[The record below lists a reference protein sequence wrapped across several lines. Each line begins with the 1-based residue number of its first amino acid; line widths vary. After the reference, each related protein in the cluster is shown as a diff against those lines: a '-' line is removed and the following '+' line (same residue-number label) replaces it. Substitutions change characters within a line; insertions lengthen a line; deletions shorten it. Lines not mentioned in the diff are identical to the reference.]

1 MGDAAKNLV
10 NMNPYN
16 TVYNVKRLIGRK
28 FSDQE
33 VQSDMKA
40 IYSIQVEYKYEKKD
54 LTPEEISSMILVK
67 MKETAEAYLGTQVRN
82 AVITTSACFN
92 VSQRQAIIDAG
103 MIAGLNVL
111 RIMNET
117 TAAAIAYGL
126 DKKARGERNVL
137 IYDLGGGSFEVF
149 LLNIDEEI
157 FEIKAKDLSTNARAC
172 RRLRTACERAKRK
185 LSSSLNAYLELDS
198 LFDGIDFYTSLTR
211 TRFEELN
218 QDLFRA
224 TIEPIEK
231 SWSVVQHVFP
241 RFKRWYLSTSMVKIP
256 NISVNPDEAAAYG
269 AAIWAA
275 ILSGDTSEITQDVL
289 YLDIT
294 PLSLGIETDGGA
306 MTPIIKRNSTVPTKK
321 HDIISTS
328 SDNQHGLMIQVYE
341 GERFHT
347 KDNTLLGKF
356 ELTGIQPA
364 PKGVPQIEVFAIDKS
379 TGRSNKLIT
388 NGKGGLSK
396 EEIELAESEKYR
408 EDDEK
413 GEQRILAR
421 NELESYAFKLRNTID
436 DENFPIN
443 KLKVAIQKSII
454 WLEKTKRRVR
464 ITRKNSQPNNEASLR
479 FQSRWLPR

>member
-1 MGDAAKNLV
+1 MPSYVAFTETEHLIGDATKNLV

-92 VSQRQAIIDAG
+92 VSQCQAIID
-103 MIAGLNVL
+103 
-111 RIMNET
+111 T
-117 TAAAIAYGL
+117 
-126 DKKARGERNVL
+126 
-137 IYDLGGGSFEVF
+137 GGGSFEVS
-149 LLNIDEEI
+149 LLNINEGI
-157 FEIKAKDLSTNARAC
+157 FEVKAVAGDTLLGGEDFDNRLVNHFIQEFRQKFKKDLSTHARAC
-172 RRLRTACERAKRK
+172 HRLRIACEHAKRK
-185 LSSSLNAYLELDS
+185 HSSSLNAYLELDS
-198 LFDGIDFYTSLTR
+198 FFNGIDFYISLTR
-211 TRFEELN
+211 TRFKELN

-231 SWSVVQHVFP
+231 IQ
-241 RFKRWYLSTSMVKIP
+241 KMV
-256 NISVNPDEAAAYG
+256 SD
-269 AAIWAA
+269 WAA

-294 PLSLGIETDGGA
+294 PLSLGIETDSKV
-306 MTPIIKRNSTVPTKK
+306 MTLIIKHNSIVPTKK
-321 HDIISTS
+321 HDIILTS

-341 GERFHT
+341 SEHFHI
-347 KDNTLLGKF
+347 KDNNLLGKF

-364 PKGVPQIEVFAIDKS
+364 LKGISQIEVFAIDKS

-396 EEIELAESEKYR
+396 EEIELAESEKYL
-408 EDDEK
+408 ENDKK
-413 GEQRILAR
+413 GEQSILA
-421 NELESYAFKLRNTID
+421 
-436 DENFPIN
+436 
-443 KLKVAIQKSII
+443 
-454 WLEKTKRRVR
+454 
-464 ITRKNSQPNNEASLR
+464 
-479 FQSRWLPR
+479 